1 MIFVSSIYILVDF
14 LKIIQIKDKMEEPRK
29 MTSKIIESNSVISI
43 STPKKKSWI
52 LIIFLSLIILQ
63 FTNGLIQSLFF
74 AKELP
79 IMGRIIILTLSFTIV
94 YFALKGLLW
103 QIKGVRNISIGDGE
117 LKLNKLSPLW
127 SNTKTYRL
135 SDIKSIDVKDE
146 SVAEG
151 PFALLHLLKVTSK
164 N

>member
-1 MIFVSSIYILVDF
+1 
-14 LKIIQIKDKMEEPRK
+14 
-29 MTSKIIESNSVISI
+29 
-43 STPKKKSWI
+43 
-52 LIIFLSLIILQ
+52 
-63 FTNGLIQSLFF
+63 
-74 AKELP
+74 
-79 IMGRIIILTLSFTIV
+79 MGRIIILTLSFTIV

-151 PFALLHLLKVTSK
+151 PFALLHLLNITDKIKINMTYGYQTITTISGVDIFEANEIK
-164 N
+164 NRIENLLTKQNHKDLL